1 MHCIKRPYRFALLT
15 LALGALF
22 CSPQARAANDPNLE
36 WKTLETPHFR
46 ISYYSGEKDVAQ
58 HLGEIGEAIHARLTP
73 VLGWSPKVKTEIALT
88 DQTDSANG
96 ITSGLPYNSIR
107 LFLTAPDD
115 MSPLGD
121 IDDWYEDLLS
131 HEYTHT
137 IHIDNITGLPALI
150 NGIIGRT
157 FVPNQVQ
164 PRWILEGLAVL
175 EESEQTSGGR
185 LRSSQWNMFM
195 RADVLENNI
204 ATLDEFSNTPRR
216 WPQGNIWYL
225 YGSFFLKWVR
235 QTYGEEA
242 IRKMIADYGSN
253 IVPFG
258 VNRAIRRATGRTFED
273 MYPAWIATLKRDFE
287 AQSAAIRANGIREG
301 VRLTHGGQT
310 ARHPR
315 WIPGNAWNGY
325 AGDLLY
331 FRDDGHSTAGLYGQH
346 IKRDAR
352 GNVTAAGEDKRE
364 LLIRTNEASA
374 ASFEPDG
381 SVVFDSVD
389 YTSNLFAFGE
399 LFEIKSGLKSSSGL
413 EGHRKRLTHGFR
425 ASDPDVSPDGRRVV
439 FSTNHRGT
447 SYLQIADLS
456 VEGEISNTR
465 SLVKSNGMEQVYGA
479 HWSPDNVHVS
489 YSVWT
494 KGGYRDIRYV
504 DSTDGSFVEVTK
516 DRAIDSGPSFSPDA
530 KWLYFHSDRTG
541 VSNIYAWEVATGH
554 LKQITNVINGAYQPS
569 ISPDGKTMAYVGYTH
584 AGFDVFA
591 MPVDPA
597 AAPEAAPFVDDR
609 PHAHADPPHQ
619 IFPVSDY
626 NPLHTLRP
634 RAFSL
639 QITPGNFGQA
649 IIFGVA
655 GGDIAGHHSITGTLT
670 TEVERPEVQ
679 FNLGYGYGR
688 LPFDVGLNAYRSI
701 APHAGYSLGQNYKP
715 AYIQEAVGVSSGI
728 AYSLPGAF
736 DGQSVSATY
745 AVTRLGSLLPNST
758 GHIDPYETP
767 SIPATG
773 TLGTLS
779 LGWGYSN
786 AQRFLWSIG
795 PEKGFSLSAN
805 LDFTNPA
812 LASDFT
818 GFAASTSFA
827 AYTTMPWLQH
837 HSLGFHASGGTSGGN
852 FPGHGP
858 YYVGGFVDLPVYD
871 TVRNILIQGGVTLRG
886 YPSVIEAGRNF
897 ALFNAEYRFPLLNI
911 DRGLSTLPIFLQR
924 ISGNVF
930 VDYGSAF
937 DLAETAKFKTGTG
950 AELWFDS
957 LLGYVI
963 GFTFRL
969 GYAHGWASGG
979 LDKVYFVAAVPF

>member
-1 MHCIKRPYRFALLT
+1 MHCKRPYRFAFLT
-15 LALGALF
+15 FALGALF
-22 CSPQARAANDPNLE
+22 CSPAARAANDPNLE
-36 WKTLETPHFR
+36 WKSLETPHFR
-46 ISYYSGEKDVAQ
+46 ISYYSGEAEVAQ
-58 HLGEIGEAIHARLTP
+58 HVGEVGEAIHARLSP
-73 VLGWSPKVKTEIALT
+73 VLGWSPKEKTEIALF

-137 IHIDNITGLPALI
+137 LHIDNITGLPGFI
-150 NGIIGRT
+150 NGIIGKT

-185 LRSSQWNMFM
+185 LRSSQWQMYM

-204 ATLDEFSNTPRR
+204 APLDQFSNTPRR

-225 YGSFFLKWVR
+225 YGSFFMKWIR

-242 IRKMIADYGSN
+242 IRKMIADYGAN
-253 IVPFG
+253 IIPFG

-287 AQSAAIRANGIREG
+287 AQAATIRARGIREG
-301 VRLTHGGQT
+301 VRITHGGQT

-315 WIPGNAWNGY
+315 WIPGNAWDGY

-331 FRDDGHSTAGLYGQH
+331 FRDDGHSTPGLYGQH

-381 SVVFDSVD
+381 SVVFDSID
-389 YTSNLFAFGE
+389 YTSNIFAFGE
-399 LFEIKSGLKSSSGL
+399 LFEIKTGLKSPSGL

-456 VEGEISNTR
+456 VDGELTNTHV
-465 SLVKSNGMEQVYGA
+465 LVKSNGFEQVYGA
-479 HWSPDNVHVS
+479 HWSPDNRHVA

-494 KGGYRDIRYV
+494 RGGYRDIRFV
-504 DSTDGSFVEVTK
+504 DSSDGSFAEVTK
-516 DRAIDSGPSFSPDA
+516 DRAIDAGPSFSPDGA
-530 KWLYFHSDRTG
+530 WLYFHSDRTG
-541 VSNIYAWEVATGH
+541 VSNVFAWEVATGR

-569 ISPDGKTMAYVGYTH
+569 ISPDGKTLAYVGYTH
-584 AGFDVFA
+584 TGFDLFA
-591 MPVDPA
+591 MPVNPET
-597 AAPEAAPFVDDR
+597 APDALPFVDAR
-609 PHAHADPPHQ
+609 PTVHHDPPHQ
-619 IFPVSDY
+619 VFPITAY

-634 RAFSL
+634 RTFSL

-649 IIFGVA
+649 IIVGAA
-655 GGDIAGHHSITGTLT
+655 GGDIAGHHSILATLT
-670 TEVERPEVQ
+670 TELERPEVQ
-679 FNLGYGYGR
+679 LDLGYNYGR
-688 LPFDVGLNAYRSI
+688 FPFDLGMHAFRSI
-701 APHAGYSLGQNYKP
+701 SPHAGYSLGQNYKP
-715 AYIQEAVGVSSGI
+715 AYVQEAVGIATGI
-728 AYSLPGAF
+728 SYSLPGQF
-736 DGQSVSATY
+736 DGQSFSANY
-745 AVTRLGSLLPNST
+745 SAARLGVQYPSST

-767 SIPATG
+767 TYPGAG
-773 TLGTLS
+773 MLGTLS
-779 LGWGYSN
+779 VGWGYSN
-786 AQRFLWSIG
+786 AQRYLWSIG
-795 PEKGFSLSAN
+795 PEKGFSLNAN

-812 LASDFT
+812 LASDFS

-827 AYTTMPWLQH
+827 TYATMPWLRH
-837 HSLGFHASGGTSGGN
+837 HSLGLHASGGTSGGN
-852 FPGHGP
+852 FPGRGP
-858 YYVGGFVDLPVYD
+858 YFVGGFVDLPLYD
-871 TVRNILIQGGVTLRG
+871 TVRNILIQGGITMRG
-886 YPSVIEAGRNF
+886 YPTVIEAGRNF
-897 ALFNAEYRFPLLNI
+897 ALFNAEYRFPILNV
-911 DRGLSTLPIFLQR
+911 DRGLSTLPIFFQR
-924 ISGNVF
+924 LSGNVF

-937 DLAETAKFKTGTG
+937 DFAETAKFKTGTG

-963 GFTFRL
+963 GFTFRI